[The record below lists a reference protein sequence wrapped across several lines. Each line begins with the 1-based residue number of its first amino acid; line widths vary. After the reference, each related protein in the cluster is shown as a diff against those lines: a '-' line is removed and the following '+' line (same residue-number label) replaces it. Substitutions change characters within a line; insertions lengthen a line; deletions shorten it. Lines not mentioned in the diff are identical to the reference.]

1 MTAHCDS
8 LFTDDREA
16 SNCAAMGKQPVVSV
30 LMLTYNHAAYVA
42 EAIASVLMQ
51 KTTFAFELII
61 GEDASTD
68 ATREIVM
75 NCQREAPAIIRVIA
89 HDRNVGMHANHASLI
104 NAARGELIAYCEGDD
119 YWIDPLKLQHQVDYL
134 QAHPEAGAV
143 HTDFDHV
150 VLRGGSWRRLPNCQ
164 KHRFSGRE
172 VPAGNIFTTLLCGN
186 FIQTCTL
193 CVRTCLSRDLL
204 AGGFYKESYPVGDWP
219 MCLYIA
225 AKHEVGYLTKST
237 ATYRKVPGS
246 MMNAGEVVR
255 LNTIMRYVPMIED
268 FCIHFDV
275 ARVNQLKAMS
285 AIYRPML
292 STALFAGDQAAF
304 RHSLAWLRQHDPDY
318 ANSWRGKLL
327 PWLRVSAVACRILRW
342 IQEARVQRHESQ
354 DYQ

>member
-1 MTAHCDS
+1 MGNETSDDIEISDFSRLPTA
-8 LFTDDREA
+8 
-16 SNCAAMGKQPVVSV
+16 PVVSV
-30 LMLTYNHAAYVA
+30 QMLTYQHARFLV
-42 EAIASVLMQ
+42 EAIEGVLAQ
-51 KTTFAFELII
+51 RTNFPIELLIAD
-61 GEDASTD
+61 DASTD
-68 ATREIVM
+68 GAGDIARSYQRAHPEIV
-75 NCQREAPAIIRVIA
+75 RIVTGPANIGARANRYRVARRI
-89 HDRNVGMHANHASLI
+89 
-104 NAARGELIAYCEGDD
+104 RGEYVAFCEGDD
-119 YWIDPLKLQHQVDYL
+119 YWTDPLKLQRQVDYL
-134 QAHPEAGAV
+134 RAHPEVGAV
-143 HTDFDHV
+143 HTDFDHIV
-150 VLRGGSWRRLPNCQ
+150 MRGGRWRRLSNFQ